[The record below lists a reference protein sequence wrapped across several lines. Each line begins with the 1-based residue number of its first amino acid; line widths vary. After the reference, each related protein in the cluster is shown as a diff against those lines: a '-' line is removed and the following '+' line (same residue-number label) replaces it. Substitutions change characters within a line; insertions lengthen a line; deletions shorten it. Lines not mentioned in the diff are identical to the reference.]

1 MEWAIRAT
9 NMGAVYSFFS
19 TKKSLSF
26 VVALL
31 VVLAAFP
38 FFFLGGP
45 TPGSTKLFCALWDSG
60 HIIFFVVLAFVFS
73 RIFDV
78 SRWRICLAMLACVFI
93 GGGLIE
99 IIQAQVGRDGNWQ
112 DLLNDLA
119 GTSIGLSWFR
129 RANKWVWRARIVSLS
144 ACLPLL
150 MSISGELAVR
160 INSFNQFPLLEGFES
175 SIAMY
180 GLKNAQRSSDYH
192 SQGSYSAKVRLGTG
206 AYGGISFT
214 RLTRDWSSYKKFNI
228 DIYNPDSLQLN
239 MMLRVNDV
247 QHDTSGWVDSDRFN
261 KQISLASGWNHLQF
275 SLDEIKQGPATRS
288 MDLTQVSEVILYA
301 KQLPQA
307 RVIYIDNIRLE

>member
-1 MEWAIRAT
+1 VILAS
-9 NMGAVYSFFS
+9 V
-19 TKKSLSF
+19 F
-26 VVALL
+26 V
-31 VVLAAFP
+31 
-38 FFFLGGP
+38 
-45 TPGSTKLFCALWDSG
+45 
-60 HIIFFVVLAFVFS
+60 
-73 RIFDV
+73 
-78 SRWRICLAMLACVFI
+78 

-99 IIQAQVGRDGNWQ
+99 LIQAQVGRDGNWQ

-119 GTSIGLSWFR
+119 GTAIGLFCFQS
-129 RANKWVWRARIVSLS
+129 ANKWIWRARIMSLS

-160 INSFNQFPLLEGFES
+160 INSLNQFPLLEGFES
-175 SIAMY
+175 SVEMY

-192 SQGSYSAKVRLGTG
+192 SQGSYSAKVRLDTG

-214 RLTRDWSSYKKFNI
+214 RLARDWSSYKKFSI
-228 DIYNPDSLQLN
+228 DIYNPDSQPLN

-247 QHDTSGWVDSDRFN
+247 LHDTSGWVDSDRFN
-261 KQISLASGWNHLQF
+261 KQISLAAGWNHLQF

-288 MDLTQVSEVILYA
+288 MDLTQVSEVILYS